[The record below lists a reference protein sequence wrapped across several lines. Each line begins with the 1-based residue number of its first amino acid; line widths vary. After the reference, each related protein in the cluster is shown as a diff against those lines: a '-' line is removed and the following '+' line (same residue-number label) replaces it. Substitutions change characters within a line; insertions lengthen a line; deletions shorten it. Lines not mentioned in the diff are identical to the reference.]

1 MGLGCLLPSMV
12 SLLVGKVLMLS
23 VGGEMVWNMA
33 QKRRIEEV
41 LASLFIQAW
50 LKDRGDIELLGNGDS
65 PDIAIHYTD
74 NRTVFCEVK
83 QDSDTDTEN
92 MRDRIEKF
100 GDITLS
106 KNSAAWSITISELI
120 DVREFRKLVP
130 DIIRDL
136 NSVGIS
142 NWDCSDRSLKFN
154 SLDILLRYKVTSVR
168 RVIGDDKS
176 YARLWMDPKLGVVIE
191 DSNIAVPWLN
201 EIQFNPD
208 FIAPIRRLNVSALKE
223 GHLFIWAGSNTP
235 HEISTMLSFHPDR
248 LPTVELKLIPC
259 LTHVWVASSLS
270 FLPNYSYCWVYSQT
284 LGWELVTLE
293 IPAEDFWEKYNE

>member
-1 MGLGCLLPSMV
+1 MVGLGCLLPSLM

-41 LASLFIQAW
+41 LAGLFIQAW

-65 PDIAIHYTD
+65 PDIAIHYND

-106 KNSAAWSITISELI
+106 KNSGAWSITISELI

-136 NSVGIS
+136 NSVGLS
-142 NWDCSDRSLKFN
+142 NWVIVTGKQIGRASCRERVC
-154 SLDILLRYKVTSVR
+154 RYV
-168 RVIGDDKS
+168 
-176 YARLWMDPKLGVVIE
+176 
-191 DSNIAVPWLN
+191 
-201 EIQFNPD
+201 
-208 FIAPIRRLNVSALKE
+208 
-223 GHLFIWAGSNTP
+223 
-235 HEISTMLSFHPDR
+235 
-248 LPTVELKLIPC
+248 
-259 LTHVWVASSLS
+259 
-270 FLPNYSYCWVYSQT
+270 
-284 LGWELVTLE
+284 
-293 IPAEDFWEKYNE
+293 